1 MKWCFQTLVVM
12 AFSGHDQ
19 DLIGRTQ
26 LNMELYPRLIG
37 DVGGTNA
44 RFAIETAP
52 GLFVAPAIFANRNFV
67 DFASALRHYLS
78 QETVA
83 AAGSGKLKYAAIAIA
98 NPIEGDWI
106 RMTNSD
112 WAFSVEEVKAEFGFD
127 VFLMVNDFTA
137 LAMSLPALPKDFTKQ
152 CGGSVAKEGRAIGL
166 IGAGTGL
173 GVSGLI
179 PAGNLWVPLE
189 AEGGHVSFSPSNEL
203 EIGILTRAKKKY
215 RHVSAERFL
224 SGMGIEFLYEL
235 LCGIQEEK
243 THSLPA
249 SEIIRRALEEK
260 DDVCD
265 RTVEVFCNMFGTVAG
280 NLALT
285 LGAKGGIYIGG
296 GIIPRLGERFFMS
309 GFRKR
314 FEDKGRFSG
323 YLSEIP
329 VFVITDTYAAF
340 GGVSLLL
347 DNYLKR
353 HSGL

>member
-1 MKWCFQTLVVM
+1 MLDK
-12 AFSGHDQ
+12 
-19 DLIGRTQ
+19 
-26 LNMELYPRLIG
+26 LNMENYPRLIG

-44 RFAIETAP
+44 RFAIETTT
-52 GLFVAPAIFANRNFV
+52 GCFEAPAIYPNK
-67 DFASALRHYLS
+67 DFAGFAEVLRHYLT
-78 QETVA
+78 QEEAVS
-83 AAGSGKLKYAAIAIA
+83 AGSEKLKYAAVAIA

-106 RMTNSD
+106 KMTNSA
-112 WAFSVEEVKAEFGFD
+112 WAFSIERVRAEFGFE

-137 LAMSLPALPKDFTKQ
+137 LAMSLPSLPLAYTRQ
-152 CGGSVAKEGRAIGL
+152 CGGKRAKEGRAIGL

-179 PAGNLWVPLE
+179 PAQEGWIPLE
-189 AEGGHVSFSPSNEL
+189 AEGGHVSFSPFNEL
-203 EIGILTRAKKKY
+203 EMDILKLARKKY

-224 SGMGIEFLYEL
+224 SGRGIEFLYEL
-235 LCGIQEEK
+235 LSEMKEGEK
-243 THSLPA
+243 RSLLA
-249 SEIIRRALEEK
+249 SEIIERAMNEK
-260 DDVCD
+260 NRLCD
-265 RTVEVFCNMFGTVAG
+265 QVIDVFCNMFGTVAG

-296 GIIPRLGERFFMS
+296 GIIPRLGERFFDS

-323 YLSEIP
+323 YLAEIP

-347 DNYLKR
+347 NNYMR
-353 HSGL
+353 TIT

>member
-1 MKWCFQTLVVM
+1 M
-12 AFSGHDQ
+12 SDE
-19 DLIGRTQ
+19 
-26 LNMELYPRLIG
+26 LNMKHYPRLVG

-44 RFAIETAP
+44 RFAIETAA
-52 GLFVAPAIFANRNFV
+52 GFFEAAAIYPNK
-67 DFASALRHYLS
+67 DFAGFAEVLHHYLS
-78 QETVA
+78 GEKAVS
-83 AAGSGKLKYAAIAIA
+83 AGAEKLKYAAVAIA

-106 RMTNSD
+106 KMTNST
-112 WAFSVEEVKAEFGFD
+112 WAFSIEKVRAEFGFE

-137 LAMSLPALPKDFTKQ
+137 LAMSLPSLPPAYTRQ
-152 CGGSVAKEGRAIGL
+152 CGGKSAKEGRAIGL

-179 PAGNLWVPLE
+179 PAQEVWIPLE
-189 AEGGHVSFSPSNEL
+189 AEGGHVSFSPSDRL
-203 EIGILTRAKKKY
+203 EIDILELARKKY

-224 SGMGIEFLYEL
+224 SGRGIEFLYEL
-235 LCGIQEEK
+235 LSEIKEGESR
-243 THSLPA
+243 SLPA
-249 SEIIRRALEEK
+249 SEILERAGMEK
-260 DDVCD
+260 NGLCD
-265 RTVEVFCNMFGTVAG
+265 QVIDIFCNMFGTVAG

-296 GIIPRLGERFFMS
+296 GIIPRLGERFFVS

-314 FEDKGRFSG
+314 FEDKGRFSD
-323 YLSEIP
+323 YLAEIP

-353 HSGL
+353 TVP